1 MATVDEI
8 RIAQEIMKAVRRL
21 QLPLKLDEITEGRG
35 NCFPLSVLAQC
46 RREEIF
52 PDLTSPI
59 KSLAQQGDP
68 TLLRRAI
75 WTFITNSS
83 HQKIQEFKRRYH
95 EILAALD
102 SKTWREYWNVMLR
115 NYEWVD
121 SIFIQSAAWFLGHDI
136 IIVTTTCT
144 EDHPY
149 ITISGNL
156 IDENIPCP
164 CIPSKSNVHFQS
176 LLPLQ
181 VRGPRNPIEARLPQD
196 TIYMKVSAIRSKESN
211 EYARPNLDSREDFPE
226 LRPSVKIQMRTL
238 NRRKDMQRASRH
250 THPIDNKINKEEQ
263 VLSPDP
269 KNKNLVNLEKHN
281 ETKVFQYA
289 SSEKNEDP
297 GLYLISRD
305 EFPELKPSI
314 VKRQVQLRNSN
325 RKKKW
330 KNLS

>member
-1 MATVDEI
+1 MATEDEI
-8 RIAQEIMKAVRRL
+8 RIAHEILMAVRRL
-21 QLPLKLDEITEGRG
+21 QLPLNLDEITEGRG

-46 RREEIF
+46 RRLEIF
-52 PDLTSPI
+52 QKLSFHTQNLI
-59 KSLAQQGDP
+59 QQGNP
-68 TLLRRAI
+68 TLLRRAVHL
-75 WTFITNSS
+75 FMENSRNRTV
-83 HQKIQEFKRRYH
+83 HEYKRSYQ
-95 EILAALD
+95 EILSALD
-102 SKTWREYWNVMLR
+102 NRTWREYWDVMVR

-121 SIFIQSAAWFLGHDI
+121 YIFIQSAAWFLGHDI

-156 IDENIPCP
+156 VDENIPCQG
-164 CIPSKSNVHFQS
+164 IPLTIGSKSNVHFQS

-211 EYARPNLDSREDFPE
+211 EYARPNLDSRADFPE
-226 LRPSVKIQMRTL
+226 LRPSGKIQMRTL

-263 VLSPDP
+263 VLSPDA

-297 GLYLISRD
+297 GLDLVSRD
-305 EFPELKPSI
+305 EFPELKPEG
-314 VKRQVQLRNSN
+314 R
-325 RKKKW
+325 
-330 KNLS
+330 